1 MNNTMDKVEILLV
14 EDEQIAAMDIRQMI
28 EELDY
33 RVLDIVDTS
42 RAALE
47 KLEQHSMDLIIM
59 DIMLAGKDD
68 GIKTVRKINQSYDIP
83 VVYLTAYS
91 DDETLTRA
99 KETNPAGF
107 LVKPVTKEDLRTTI
121 EIVLE
126 NNDPENS

>member
-1 MNNTMDKVEILLV
+1 MDKVEILLV

-47 KLEQHSMDLIIM
+47 KLDQHSIDLILM

>member
-1 MNNTMDKVEILLV
+1 MNNTTGKVEILLV

-33 RVLDIVDTS
+33 RVVDIVDTS

-47 KLEQHSMDLIIM
+47 KLEQHSVDLIIM
-59 DIMLAGKDD
+59 DIMLAGNDD
-68 GIKTVRKINQSYDIP
+68 GIKTVRKINRSYDVP

-91 DDETLTRA
+91 DDDTLTRA

-126 NNDPENS
+126 NNDPESS